1 MLPIRIFI
9 TEKVNIMVN
18 QSIKLLTEPF
28 IRWAKKC
35 PVEAERGAKKIFELQ
50 ETTEGGSAEAV
61 SCQ

>member
-1 MLPIRIFI
+1 
-9 TEKVNIMVN
+9 MVN